1 MAGNK
6 NFQNKELC
14 DDIAPGLPDPKTNLV
29 DDNVCDLI
37 SRSMT
42 SCTDP
47 SQFGALLEFTDV
59 LFEDSSLSERL
70 CRYRW
75 CCGDSFTWIKLLECG
90 TSTDYANG
98 FPLRLILTNMMD
110 DDMHLLQVC
119 LEMLS
124 LIIAEIAAADDE
136 PSDRT
141 SECTIDSM
149 SNDAVSS
156 LLDQLIKLGSHI
168 GNSLSTGESTDHTD
182 IQVNPL
188 ALRVLAVYLQWVT
201 HFYKHRILT
210 LSELDLA
217 IFDETVSQPLP
228 PTSEEYQELTQ
239 RFERDV
245 WLPLCPFVNTV
256 FRHAFCL
263 DGGVQA
269 ELFAR
274 CRKHV
279 CSLARLFPGV
289 VVNNLDADFADFLLA
304 SQLAKPSHVS
314 ESLSCLRD
322 VADLLSTALCVSALV
337 DKTDDSSRLCF
348 KDTCVSVVGKLSF
361 LILDK
366 RNSLLVEALL
376 HDFENSAVGNLC
388 VGCRS
393 KRLAIFA
400 ETLSNVV
407 GILLFLTANVWQ
419 SEVSILLEATQTH
432 AESLTDV
439 NSHWTIERLC
449 DADLEVLGYLAK
461 LSPSLLDW
469 DFSHLRYYPC
479 KCFSSS
485 PTLRASSSALLR
497 CESLVAL
504 QVTDRGSGVCV
515 LKDVDICY
523 PAP

>member
-1 MAGNK
+1 
-6 NFQNKELC
+6 
-14 DDIAPGLPDPKTNLV
+14 
-29 DDNVCDLI
+29 
-37 SRSMT
+37 
-42 SCTDP
+42 
-47 SQFGALLEFTDV
+47 
-59 LFEDSSLSERL
+59 
-70 CRYRW
+70 
-75 CCGDSFTWIKLLECG
+75 
-90 TSTDYANG
+90 
-98 FPLRLILTNMMD
+98 MMD

-182 IQVNPL
+182 I
-188 ALRVLAVYLQWVT
+188 QWVT

-497 CESLVAL
+497 CCRRMSKRDPRFHRVWKKKWKETKLSISL
-504 QVTDRGSGVCV
+504 SS
-515 LKDVDICY
+515 K
-523 PAP
+523 